1 MEEITESKYNHFKTL
16 VKYFLVN
23 VDNGRTGMDGYT
35 REELMKNIEVSKR
48 ELKDWY
54 KDITGN
60 PIKPIPHESGKIF
73 YKLEKFLLELITNID
88 GNGLDWH
95 VGDMDIDNHI
105 TENSY
110 ELALR
115 ELGLK
120 YNDLS
125 PVASKK
131 KKKSK
136 KKKSKKNKS
145 KKRKSKKNKSK
156 KRKSKKKKSK
166 KRKSKNK

>member
-1 MEEITESKYNHFKTL
+1 MEQITELKYNHFKTL
-16 VKYFLVN
+16 VKLFLIN
-23 VDNGRTGMDGYT
+23 FDNERTEMDSYT
-35 REELMKNIEVSKR
+35 KEELKKELEDSKR

-60 PIKPIPHESGKIF
+60 PINPLPHESGKIF

-95 VGDMDIDNHI
+95 VGDMDIERHL

-131 KKKSK
+131 KSKKKKSK
-136 KKKSKKNKS
+136 KKKSKKKKS
-145 KKRKSKKNKSK
+145 KKK
-156 KRKSKKKKSK
+156 KSKKKKSK

>member
-1 MEEITESKYNHFKTL
+1 MEQITESKYNHFKTL
-16 VKYFLVN
+16 VKLFLIN
-23 VDNGRTGMDGYT
+23 VDNERTDMDGYT
-35 REELMKNIEVSKR
+35 KEELKKELKDSKR

-60 PIKPIPHESGKIF
+60 PIKPLPHESGKIF

-95 VGDMDIDNHI
+95 VGDMDIDDLI

-125 PVASKK
+125 PVASKNKSKKKKYK

-136 KKKSKKNKS
+136 K
-145 KKRKSKKNKSK
+145 KSK